1 MIKLKSKVTRK
12 TYNEK
17 LFRYFIYF
25 LHNMDIINLNL
36 KEIELIKE
44 LLLSTIWMEFDT
56 NQQSNNL
63 TYFNSR
69 LLAFVK
75 THFQTFLCTFGFK
88 YHFEHSFI

>member
-44 LLLSTIWMEFDT
+44 LLLSTI
-56 NQQSNNL
+56 
-63 TYFNSR
+63 
-69 LLAFVK
+69 
-75 THFQTFLCTFGFK
+75 
-88 YHFEHSFI
+88 